1 MQKLLLLH
9 QQLIDHHL
17 DMQLNQFWIYNNFRW
32 VNYSRKNVLHCHFW
46 KPHTSLSFEILL
58 VTLSRKI
65 CCLSL
70 VWDDLWQKFIFFFS
84 GLFTCNTTKQEWLH
98 WNHCYMTVKLVNLRL
113 KHNTFNFF
121 GIDTQVCVS
130 YPFQAYAH
138 THIQCDQNLDFVS
151 IWGFI
156 ETSLF
161 LICSQH

>member
-1 MQKLLLLH
+1 MQKLLLH

-17 DMQLNQFWIYNNFRW
+17 DMQLNQFWIYNKFRW

-65 CCLSL
+65 CFLSL
-70 VWDDLWQKFIFFFS
+70 VWDDLWQKFIFFFWFIHLQHFKTGMTALKS
-84 GLFTCNTTKQEWLH
+84 LLH
-98 WNHCYMTVKLVNLRL
+98 DNQTGKSQASNIIHSI
-113 KHNTFNFF
+113 FF
-121 GIDTQVCVS
+121 CFDTQVCAH
-130 YPFQAYAH
+130 PFQAYAH
-138 THIQCDQNLDFVS
+138 THIQCDQNLDFVG